1 MPSEKAY
8 ELVDEIRF
16 MLSED
21 EFHYTMKEAAERI
34 DKAIAEAVK
43 EATAPYIE
51 ALTPSA
57 ETKGEYSGEF
67 WFWLGME
74 GPNEPRTTVP
84 WDTVKEIMAAIRARA
99 ESAKKDGV

>member
-1 MPSEKAY
+1 MPSEKAFKLVG
-8 ELVDEIRF
+8 EIQFMIGVDEF
-16 MLSED
+16 NL
-21 EFHYTMKEAAERI
+21 TTKQAAELI
-34 DKAIAEAVK
+34 DAAIAEAVK

-84 WDTVKEIMAAIRARA
+84 WDTIKQIMAAIRARA
-99 ESAKKDGV
+99 ESAKKGGV